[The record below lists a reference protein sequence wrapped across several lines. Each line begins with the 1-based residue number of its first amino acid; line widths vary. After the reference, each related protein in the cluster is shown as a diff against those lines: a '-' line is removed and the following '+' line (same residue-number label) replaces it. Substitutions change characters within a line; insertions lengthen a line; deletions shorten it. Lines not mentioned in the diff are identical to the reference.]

1 MNIIIASNSRAS
13 EAPTTRENSFS
24 FSPLFGLRSTQNARL
39 SFRTMRDLVRE
50 WEKLCRWDSFVG
62 RIFCENFLRK
72 LSGPE
77 FFKSD
82 ETIAQPFEHELPPS
96 RIFSLNLNHIRAP
109 LNKQKI
115 EINLP
120 WTICA
125 GAHDSLVN
133 FAHFFYCHAAHNRC
147 HQFAAALVSMGDH
160 SAEV

>member
-13 EAPTTRENSFS
+13 EAPTTREISFS

-50 WEKLCRWDSFVG
+50 WEKLCRWDSFIG

-72 LSGPE
+72 LFGPE

-82 ETIAQPFEHELPPS
+82 ETIAQPFEHEAQLPPS
-96 RIFSLNLNHIRAP
+96 RIFLLNHTRAP

-115 EINLP
+115 EINSR
-120 WTICA
+120 WIFWA

-133 FAHFFYCHAAHNRC
+133 FARFFYCHAAHNRC
-147 HQFAAALVSMGDH
+147 HQFAAALVSMRDH